1 MTMLEKLANPVCHDK
16 IRQKLVFLAWHK
28 YKIREEDS
36 QDIFQ
41 NTMATYFQ
49 VRDRYQEEENH
60 HGILIGIFNNKCLEF
75 IDRSVREQRNF
86 SKYVKNPRAKGESSW
101 LGTDAG
107 AAAKSVLEEIINTE
121 DRKHILNAISELRP
135 EAKEMFKLLVEQGLG
150 RQGLIRHYSINKN
163 TLDTRLHVFRKELK
177 NLLRK
182 RGVAL

>member
-1 MTMLEKLANPVCHDK
+1 MTMLKRLADPVCHDQ

-28 YKIREEDS
+28 FKIREEDS

-49 VRDRYQEEENH
+49 VRDRYREEENH
-60 HGILIGIFNNKCLEF
+60 YGILIGIFNNKCLEY
-75 IDRSVREQRNF
+75 IDRAVREQKKFKNF
-86 SKYVKNPRAKGESSW
+86 VANPRAKGESSW
-101 LGTDAG
+101 LGTKGGSVAR
-107 AAAKSVLEEIINTE
+107 SVLEDLITTE

-135 EAKEMFKLLVEQGLG
+135 EAKEMFRLLVEQGLG
-150 RQGLIRHYSINKN
+150 RQGLIHHYSINKN